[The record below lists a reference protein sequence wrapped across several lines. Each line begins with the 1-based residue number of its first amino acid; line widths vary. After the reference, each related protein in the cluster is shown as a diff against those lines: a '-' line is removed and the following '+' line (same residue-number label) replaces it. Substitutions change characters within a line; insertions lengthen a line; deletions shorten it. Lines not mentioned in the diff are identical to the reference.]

1 MHVTCQ
7 IIFRMQPQTIFIRH
21 CRHTRRKLTDFWLA
35 LILSDSRCFYTV
47 PKSDANAA
55 VTISDRPR
63 LHWQTLCALQIIC
76 IDVYYN
82 IVLLLPA
89 AKILNIAI
97 SFHYIKT
104 FSPATTRIDYSLLL
118 SPPVSADTRTPI
130 RTELATPIRPYH
142 AYDTLYNSINGEL
155 V

>member
-1 MHVTCQ
+1 VLVTCQ
-7 IIFRMQPQTIFIRH
+7 IISRMQPRTIFVRH
-21 CRHTRRKLTDFWLA
+21 CRHTRCKLTDFWLA
-35 LILSDSRCFYTV
+35 LILRDSRCFYTFQ
-47 PKSDANAA
+47 K
-55 VTISDRPR
+55 VTQMRLSWSVTGRASTDRHCVR
-63 LHWQTLCALQIIC
+63 YKLFVLT
-76 IDVYYN
+76 VYYN

-89 AKILNIAI
+89 AKMLNIAI
-97 SFHYIKT
+97 SFHYMKT